1 MQADRFAH
9 RIDGIPFDHKFLY
22 GALGYNFKCS
32 EINAA
37 FGNAQLN
44 KLDQFRNHRLALF
57 AQYMDRLK
65 DVPEVQLARSD
76 WKNTLYMA
84 FPIQPTIGWGCS
96 TTSSQTPCRLGSSSP
111 ATLPATRRTD
121 TTSMSTTKPT
131 GSCMTPNP
139 SPAPGC
145 TARGHP
151 DFISVNMYM
160 ASFRPAI

>member
-9 RIDGIPFDHKFLY
+9 SIDGIPFDHKFLY

-44 KLDQFRNHRLALF
+44 KFDQFRNLRLALF

-65 DVPEVQLARSD
+65 DVPEVQLARGD

-84 FPIQPTIGWGCS
+84 FPIQTDDRMGLFNHLESNAVQTRVLFSGNITRHPAYRHYLDEHHEADQIMYDS
-96 TTSSQTPCRLGSSSP
+96 HPVSRSRAHSARTS
-111 ATLPATRRTD
+111 
-121 TTSMSTTKPT
+121 
-131 GSCMTPNP
+131 
-139 SPAPGC
+139 
-145 TARGHP
+145 
-151 DFISVNMYM
+151 
-160 ASFRPAI
+160 

>member
-44 KLDQFRNHRLALF
+44 KFDQFRNHRLALF

-65 DVPEVQLARSD
+65 DVPEVQLARGD

-84 FPIQPTIGWGCS
+84 FPIQTNDRMGLFNHLESNAVQTRVLFSGNITRHPAYRHYLDEHHEADRIMYDS
-96 TTSSQTPCRLGSSSP
+96 QPVSRSRAHSARTS
-111 ATLPATRRTD
+111 
-121 TTSMSTTKPT
+121 
-131 GSCMTPNP
+131 
-139 SPAPGC
+139 
-145 TARGHP
+145 
-151 DFISVNMYM
+151 
-160 ASFRPAI
+160 